1 MVKHCFAISQR
12 DAWRKV
18 MNKRKKMGKD
28 VPDVLFPVAPPIS
41 EMPDS
46 YREFIH
52 SLKQSIREQRLAVVI
67 HANAAMTCLY
77 WQIGCAILEK
87 QAEEGWGARVI
98 DRIAKDLRD
107 AFPEMK
113 GFSARNL
120 KYMRKFAQNWPDL
133 EFVQQVVAQIPWRS
147 NIILLEKIKEPRTR
161 VLYAQ
166 KCLEYGWSSTILSLQ
181 IESHSIERSGQSVN
195 NFTLSLPPVE
205 SDMANHIFKDPYLFD
220 FLGTDVPRREVEL
233 EARLTEHIRDFLLEL
248 GQGFAFVGRQ
258 VHLEVGGDDFYI
270 DLLFYHLVLRCYIVI
285 ELKACKFEP
294 GFVSQ
299 LNMYQNV
306 VNKVLRHPDDKPTI
320 GLLLVKEKNK
330 TVVEYSLAGY
340 QNPIGVADWREKLTK
355 EIPDDLKSSLP
366 TVEEIEKE
374 LES

>member
-1 MVKHCFAISQR
+1 
-12 DAWRKV
+12 
-18 MNKRKKMGKD
+18 MNERKKMGKD
-28 VPDVLFPVAPPIS
+28 VSNVLFPVAPPIS

-77 WQIGCAILEK
+77 WQIGRAILKK
-87 QAEEGWGARVI
+87 QAEEGWGTRVI

-113 GFSARNL
+113 GFSTRNL
-120 KYMRKFAQNWPDL
+120 KYMRKFAENWPDL
-133 EFVQQVVAQIPWRS
+133 ELVQQVVAQIPWRS
-147 NIILLEKIKEPRTR
+147 NIMLLEKIKEPQMRL
-161 VLYAQ
+161 LYAR

-181 IESHSIERSGQSVN
+181 IEGHFIERSGQSVN
-195 NFTLSLPPVE
+195 NFALSLPPVE

-233 EARLTEHIRDFLLEL
+233 ETKLTEHICDFLLEL

-270 DLLFYHLVLRCYIVI
+270 DLLFYHLVLRCYVVI

-340 QNPIGVADWREKLTK
+340 QNPIGVADWCEKLTK

-374 LES
+374 LEL